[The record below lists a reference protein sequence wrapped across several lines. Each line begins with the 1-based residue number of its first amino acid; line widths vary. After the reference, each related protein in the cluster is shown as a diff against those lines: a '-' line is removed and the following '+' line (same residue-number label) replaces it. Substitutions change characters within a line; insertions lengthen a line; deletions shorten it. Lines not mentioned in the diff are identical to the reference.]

1 MKYNGVGLYTC
12 SANTRASELSV
23 WAIQVSARHV
33 CCKELHITFSPPDK
47 LEMFF
52 QLFFG
57 GITLKM
63 IPSEKGSILSTSSN
77 SAFPPSVIIYEKLSN
92 SAGHV

>member
-1 MKYNGVGLYTC
+1 
-12 SANTRASELSV
+12 
-23 WAIQVSARHV
+23 
-33 CCKELHITFSPPDK
+33 
-47 LEMFF
+47 MFF